1 MKKFIDSDAVLT
13 SAIVA
18 IIMGVLTPFA
28 GSLWPIMAG
37 LWISWLIVTPLY
49 IRNEMRRAH

>member
-1 MKKFIDSDAVLT
+1 MKKYIDSDAVRT
-13 SAIVA
+13 SAVVA

-37 LWISWLIVTPLY
+37 MWFAWLIVTPLY
-49 IRNEMRRAH
+49 IRNEMRRAR